1 MPNIAIVTDTDASLP
16 LALAREHHIWQV
28 PIMVNFGEESL
39 RAVYDIDDAATFA
52 RIDREK
58 RLPTTAAPSPGQF
71 IETFTEAFE
80 QGAEQ
85 ILCFT
90 VSSKISATWK
100 AAMTAREAFP
110 KRDITV
116 VDTQTLSIGQ
126 GLMVLAAAEA
136 VAAGASAEEAVQVA
150 QSTAER
156 THLFA
161 ALATLKYLA
170 MSGRVGHLA
179 AKMAGVLNIRP
190 ILTVEHGELVMLE
203 KARTRRKAW
212 ARLVALAQERAAG
225 KTVTR
230 AGFIHVAAPEA
241 LQAFEAQL
249 CEAWPCPET
258 RIRAEMTPGLS
269 VHAGAGLVGVAFVVE

>member
-16 LALAREHHIWQV
+16 PGLARKYRIWQV
-28 PIMVNFGEESL
+28 PIIVNFGEESL
-39 RAVYDIDDAATFA
+39 RAAYDIDDATTFS

-100 AAMTAREAFP
+100 AAMAAREAFP
-110 KRDITV
+110 KHDITV
-116 VDTQTLSIGQ
+116 VDTQTLSMGQ

-150 QSTAER
+150 QSTGER
-156 THLFA
+156 TYLFA

-179 AKMAGVLNIRP
+179 AKMAGMLNIRP
-190 ILTVEHGELVMLE
+190 ILTVENGELVMLE

-212 ARLVALAQERAAG
+212 GRLIALAQERTAG
-225 KTVTR
+225 KNVER
-230 AGFIHVAAPEA
+230 AAFIHVAAPEA
-241 LQAFEAQL
+241 LNEFEARL
-249 CEAWPCPET
+249 CEAWSCPET